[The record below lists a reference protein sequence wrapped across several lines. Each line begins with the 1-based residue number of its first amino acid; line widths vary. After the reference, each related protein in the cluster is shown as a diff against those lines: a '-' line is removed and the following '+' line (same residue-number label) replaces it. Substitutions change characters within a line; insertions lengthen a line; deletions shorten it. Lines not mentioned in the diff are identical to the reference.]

1 MNARHTTEAGPR
13 TAAAIG
19 DAAAGRDANR
29 GLSWFNF
36 FVANIQTGFGPFV
49 AVYLTAEGWTLTAI
63 GFALS
68 IGTVTALLS
77 QLPAGALVDAVRSK
91 TRVAAFSVCAFM
103 ASALMLAASPLT
115 LPVYLAKM
123 LHGFS
128 SCTLGPSIAAMSVA
142 VAGRARLGERLGRN
156 ARYAALG
163 SGVGAAL
170 MGACGY
176 WVSEQAVFYLTALLA
191 LPAIVM
197 LRPIRRAMAQ
207 PAASAASERD
217 GTSQRASTLHVLS
230 DRRLLAF
237 AVAAMLFTFVN
248 APLLPIAS
256 SALTAS
262 AGQAASLII
271 AACIVLPQ
279 LMVAAVSPAVGRYA
293 GRWGRKPL
301 LLLGFAILPI
311 RGVALAVTTDPALV
325 VLLQAL
331 DGIAAAC
338 FGVLVPLIV
347 SDIAGR
353 TGHFNL
359 SLGAIGLAVGIG
371 GSISPPLAGWIADHF
386 GTSLAFAALGAA
398 GVVALLFVRFAMMET
413 RPADATP

>member
-1 MNARHTTEAGPR
+1 MNARHASEAGAS
-13 TAAAIG
+13 AAAAAS
-19 DAAAGRDANR
+19 DAPLRRDAHR

-49 AVYLTAEGWTLTAI
+49 VVYLTAQGWTLTAI

-68 IGTVTALLS
+68 IGTVTALVS

-91 TRVAAFSVCAFM
+91 TRVAAFSVSAFM
-103 ASALMLAASPLT
+103 GSALMLAVSPQV
-115 LPVYLAKM
+115 LPVYIAKV

-191 LPAIVM
+191 LPAIAM
-197 LRPIRRAMAQ
+197 LGPVRRAMAV
-207 PAASAASERD
+207 PEIAHANDAAPGE
-217 GTSQRASTLHVLS
+217 RASTLHVLS

-256 SALTAS
+256 SALTAN

-279 LMVAAVSPAVGRYA
+279 LMVAAVSPAVGRFA

-301 LLLGFAILPI
+301 LLVGFAILPI
-311 RGVALAVTTDPALV
+311 RGAALAATNDPATV

-359 SLGAIGLAVGIG
+359 SLGAIGLAIGVG
-371 GSISPPLAGWIADHF
+371 GSISPPLAGWIADHY
-386 GTSLAFAALGAA
+386 GAPTAFAALGAA
-398 GVVALLFVRFAMMET
+398 GVVALLFVRLAVRET
-413 RPADATP
+413 RPADAIP

>member
-1 MNARHTTEAGPR
+1 MEPVTSTVVEE
-13 TAAAIG
+13 AAARRAG
-19 DAAAGRDANR
+19 DR

-49 AVYLTAEGWTLTAI
+49 AVYLTTQGWTMTSI
-63 GFALS
+63 GIALS
-68 IGTVTALLS
+68 VGTVTSLVS

-91 TRVAAFSVCAFM
+91 VRVAGFSVGAFM
-103 ASALMLAASPLT
+103 ASALLLALSPLA
-115 LPVYLAKM
+115 LPVYIAKV

-128 SCTLGPSIAAMSVA
+128 SCTLGPSIAAMSLR
-142 VAGRARLGERLGRN
+142 VAGHAGLGERLGRN
-156 ARYAALG
+156 ARYASLG

-176 WVSEQAVFYLTALLA
+176 YVSEQAVFYLTALLA
-191 LPAIVM
+191 LPAIM
-197 LRPIRRAMAQ
+197 ALGPLGRATALPPPPDAREPP
-207 PAASAASERD
+207 PAGR
-217 GTSQRASTLHVLS
+217 TTTLKVLG

-237 AVAAMLFTFVN
+237 AACAMLFTFVN

-262 AGQAASLII
+262 AGSAASLII

-279 LMVAAVSPAVGRYA
+279 VVVAIFSPSVGRYA
-293 GRWGRKPL
+293 GVIGRKPL
-301 LLLGFAILPI
+301 LLLGFLILPI
-311 RGVALAVTTDPALV
+311 RAAALSLTTDPALV

-347 SDIAGR
+347 SDIAAR
-353 TGHFNL
+353 SGHFNL

-371 GSISPPLAGWIADHF
+371 GSISPPLAGWVADQA
-386 GTSLAFAALGAA
+386 GQAAAFAMLAVA
-398 GVVALLFVRFAMMET
+398 GVVALAFVRFAMPET
-413 RPADATP
+413 RPADPAPRG

>member
-1 MNARHTTEAGPR
+1 MNVRHSTEAAPQ
-13 TAAAIG
+13 AAAAANV
-19 DAAAGRDANR
+19 AAARREAHR

-68 IGTVTALLS
+68 IGTVTAMLS

-91 TRVAAFSVCAFM
+91 TRVAAFSVSAFM
-103 ASALMLAASPLT
+103 ASALMLAISPQT
-115 LPVYLAKM
+115 LPVYISKV

-142 VAGRARLGERLGRN
+142 IAGRARLGERLGRN

-176 WVSEQAVFYLTALLA
+176 WVSERAVFYLTALLA
-191 LPAIVM
+191 LPAIAM
-197 LRPIRRAMAQ
+197 LGAIRRATAHAGVEVAEDAS
-207 PAASAASERD
+207 PAERA
-217 GTSQRASTLHVLS
+217 TTLHVLS

-262 AGQAASLII
+262 AGQVASLII

-279 LMVAAVSPAVGRYA
+279 LMVAAVSPAVGRAA

-311 RGVALAVTTDPALV
+311 RGAALAATTDPALV

-338 FGVLVPLIV
+338 FGVLVPLVV

-359 SLGAIGLAVGIG
+359 SLGAIGLAIGVG
-371 GSISPPLAGWIADHF
+371 GSISPPLAGWIADQY
-386 GTSLAFAALGAA
+386 GVSAAFAALGAA
-398 GVVALLFVRFAMMET
+398 GLLALLFVRFAISES
-413 RPADATP
+413 RPADAMP